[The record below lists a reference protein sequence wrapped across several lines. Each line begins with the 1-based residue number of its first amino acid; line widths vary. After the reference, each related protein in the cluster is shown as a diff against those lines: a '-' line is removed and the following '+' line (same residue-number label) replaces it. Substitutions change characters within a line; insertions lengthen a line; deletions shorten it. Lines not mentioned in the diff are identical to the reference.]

1 MPNLY
6 KVEDHGRDLLG
17 RFMASHTMPWLRSM
31 FFSNAH
37 NFSLTP
43 EFATS
48 FCPSYF
54 VIQEANVAPRVFATR
69 QVTQTDGFASGS
81 SPITIVLTLNPAAPE
96 NGIIFSLPQAIPT
109 GQIKSFAIPQQKETI
124 N

>member
-17 RFMASHTMPWLRSM
+17 HFMASHTMPWLRSM

-43 EFATS
+43 EFTTS
-48 FCPSYF
+48 FPPSYF
-54 VIQEANVAPRVFATR
+54 AIQETNVAPKIFATR
-69 QVTQTDGFASGS
+69 QVTQTDGFAYGS
-81 SPITIVLTLNPAAPE
+81 SPITRAKGV
-96 NGIIFSLPQAIPT
+96 
-109 GQIKSFAIPQQKETI
+109 
-124 N
+124 